1 MTSFLTITA
10 PAASLA
16 LLSIAELRA
25 AAGVTGTDQDAELVA
40 LGLRVAASIM
50 SECNIAVGVG
60 GEPTLWQETL
70 TETFYQA
77 CGEKII
83 LSRRHN
89 VQITSVTAD
98 GATMD
103 ADNYLVDPQ
112 SGILRRLCNDLPIKW
127 DRRKVVVVYKAGF
140 TQIPGDLKQA
150 SIDFVRFSW
159 LESKRD
165 PALKSEVVDIPDVE
179 RMEKSWWVG
188 SVPGQSNEGAVPD
201 VVSGQLKRF
210 RNLAIG

>member
-1 MTSFLTITA
+1 MTSFLTITT

-25 AAGVTGTDQDAELVA
+25 AAGVTGTGQDAELVA

-60 GEPTLWQETL
+60 SEPTLWQETL
-70 TETFYQA
+70 TETLYQA
-77 CGEKII
+77 RGEKII

-89 VQITSVTAD
+89 VQVISVTAD
-98 GATMD
+98 GSAMD
-103 ADNYLVDPQ
+103 AADYLVDPQ
-112 SGILRRLCNDLPIKW
+112 AGILRRLCNDLPIKW
-127 DRRKVVVVYKAGF
+127 DRRKVVAVYKAGF
-140 TQIPGDLKQA
+140 NTIPGDLKQA
-150 SIDFVRFSW
+150 AIDFVRFAW

-179 RMEKSWWVG
+179 RTEKSWWVG
-188 SVPGQSNEGAVPD
+188 SVPGQSNENAVPD
-201 VVSGQLKRF
+201 IVAGQLKRF
-210 RNLAIG
+210 RNLVIG